1 MKIDVNFQ
9 YKLFIVGLCI
19 LCLSGCAT
27 SWQDKG
33 TFFQTTQT
41 QLTVETEP
49 TGKIYVNNK
58 LIGDSP
64 LTTTFEY
71 GREILRKTRSVS
83 YWRTQPGWAL
93 FVSLISLGVYL
104 PFSAIPVDTETSLE
118 PTGNFH
124 GNQVEIKIEAEGFK
138 TFQDKIICTGQ
149 DKLLF
154 KKQLTDHID
163 F

>member
-1 MKIDVNFQ
+1 MKIDVNSR
-9 YKLFIVGLCI
+9 YRLIVVSFCV

-27 SWQDKG
+27 SWQDNG

-41 QLTVETEP
+41 QLTVKTEP
-49 TGKIYVNNK
+49 KGKVYVNSK
-58 LIGDSP
+58 FIGDTP

-71 GREILRKTRSVS
+71 GREILRKKRSVS
-83 YWRTQPGWAL
+83 YWRTQPGLAL

-104 PFSAIPVDTETSLE
+104 PFSVIPVDTETSLE
-118 PTGNFH
+118 PTGSFK
-124 GNQVEIKIEAEGFK
+124 GNQFEIKIDAVGFK

-154 KKQLTDHID
+154 EKQLTDRMD